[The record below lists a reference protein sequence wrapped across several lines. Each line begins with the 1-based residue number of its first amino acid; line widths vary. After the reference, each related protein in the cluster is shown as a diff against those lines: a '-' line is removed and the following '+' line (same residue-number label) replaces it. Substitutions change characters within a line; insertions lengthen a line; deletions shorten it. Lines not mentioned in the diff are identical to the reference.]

1 MAERDLPGD
10 RERGLQ
16 AGVAR
21 LADVVGRGGMVERRA
36 EHALAREVEVAAVL
50 EHGAGHD
57 LAGALALQAE
67 AGDQP
72 VQRGGEHVL
81 V

>member
-1 MAERDLPGD
+1 VLED
-10 RERGLQ
+10 RTGRH
-16 AGVAR
+16 
-21 LADVVGRGGMVERRA
+21 LAD
-36 EHALAREVEVAAVL
+36 L
-50 EHGAGHD
+50 
-57 LAGALALQAE
+57 LALQAE